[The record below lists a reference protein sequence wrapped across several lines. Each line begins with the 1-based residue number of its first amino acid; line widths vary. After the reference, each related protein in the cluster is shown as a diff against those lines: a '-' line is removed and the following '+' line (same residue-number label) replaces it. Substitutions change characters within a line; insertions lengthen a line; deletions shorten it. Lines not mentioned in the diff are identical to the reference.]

1 MSTNEKYTNY
11 IKTRGTQ
18 RIPTILLRTIIID
31 DYDDSPAQ
39 CAHGTILPTKSVDTT
54 QIQISIV
61 LNTVII
67 SNRTYYLKPPV
78 PHILITP
85 AAEAHDPR
93 VSDGLI

>member
-18 RIPTILLRTIIID
+18 RIPLYFYVQIIID

-61 LNTVII
+61 LNTVVI

-93 VSDGLI
+93 VSNGLI